1 MTRIADHETVIE
13 LLPWFVNGTLTE
25 DERRAVEHHL
35 RDCLPC
41 RATLKDERRLADA
54 MQLEMTADKEA
65 ERNFQRLLDALD
77 RGEPPRRT
85 ASRRAAAFPRTAA
98 AAAALLLVAI
108 GAVSWLIIDRG
119 RAPPEPGEYATAA
132 DSLSQSGRRVDIVFA
147 DGVTEAQIRDLL
159 TTIGGTI
166 VSGPSGVGRYTI
178 RVDDREPL
186 DALIAR
192 LKKDPR
198 IRLVSRSFIG
208 STEQ

>member
-1 MTRIADHETVIE
+1 MTRTTDHKTVIE
-13 LLPWFVNGTLTE
+13 LLPWFVNGTLSE

-41 RATLKDERRLADA
+41 RATLKDERRLAAA
-54 MQLEMTADKEA
+54 MQPGTTADEEA
-65 ERNFQRLLDALD
+65 ERNFHRLLDALD
-77 RGEPPRRT
+77 RGDLPRRNV
-85 ASRRAAAFPRTAA
+85 SRRAPALPRTAA

-108 GAVSWLIIDRG
+108 GAVSWLITDRG
-119 RAPPEPGEYATAA
+119 RAPSEPAEYATAA
-132 DSLSQSGRRVDIVFA
+132 DSPSESGRQVDIVFA

-178 RVDDREPL
+178 RVEDQEPL

-208 STEQ
+208 STEP